1 LKSDKTIYEENE
13 NGEVVVSNLE
23 NFMSAEGVWVLYGKN
38 KETGEE
44 KLLNVGK
51 SKKIGQ
57 EILYDIACLHFLK
70 VRTDGDKDYIN
81 QFNKDCGFKCKSK
94 QTQEYLYPIIASR
107 YSSLRFVYAYDK
119 SDGNKEK
126 ELAEKG
132 DSVFWR
138 NGRPYKKS
146 T

>member
-81 QFNKDCGFKCKSK
+81 QFNKDCGFKMQIK
-94 QTQEYLYPIIASR
+94 TNARIFIP
-107 YSSLRFVYAYDK
+107 
-119 SDGNKEK
+119 N
-126 ELAEKG
+126 
-132 DSVFWR
+132 
-138 NGRPYKKS
+138 
-146 T
+146 